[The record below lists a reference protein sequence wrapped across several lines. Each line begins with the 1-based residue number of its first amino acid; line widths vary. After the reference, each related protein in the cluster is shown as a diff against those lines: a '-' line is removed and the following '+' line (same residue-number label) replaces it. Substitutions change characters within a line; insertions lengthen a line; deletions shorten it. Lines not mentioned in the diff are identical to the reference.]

1 MAVCNGMTNSIKHC
15 DTSKGNNLISFSPSH
30 SGIEETIK
38 YGLKDGSIS
47 SSNRVWNDDLNG
59 TNKLNL
65 NHPTLKLNRIA
76 ALYGLQKALEKKT
89 KWNRSSLE
97 RWMRKLD
104 EETVKTEYIGIL
116 KYYLSKKLTQK

>member
-1 MAVCNGMTNSIKHC
+1 MAK
-15 DTSKGNNLISFSPSH
+15 NNKKLGLITFM
-30 SGIEETIK
+30 K
-38 YGLKDGSIS
+38 
-47 SSNRVWNDDLNG
+47 NF
-59 TNKLNL
+59 LNL
-65 NHPTLKLNRIA
+65 L
-76 ALYGLQKALEKKT
+76 KKT